1 MTSLAMSRPQVRT
14 VRRRA
19 NYRPASGNKRVSVV
33 RFSWFVIGSL
43 FGLGLSYLINVFISI
58 VILPQYHGQSLDSPS
73 ETISAESDAEPA
85 VNTSEQVAAEE
96 EAVETPAPEPKKPLF
111 PKRVALTVEK
121 GDTLISMLVRE
132 QVDFDEAV
140 DVIDALKKTYDPRQ
154 MRIGQEIDV
163 KLEPHA
169 KAASKASVSNL
180 SIALNKLE
188 SVELK
193 RLPSGSFFVEK
204 ALKERKPKL
213 VYAGGKIT
221 SSLFQT
227 GYANGVP
234 TGVLTELMNAYSY
247 DVDLQRQVQQG
258 DRMEVLF
265 EKMVTK
271 DGDEAGY
278 GKIYYAM
285 LKLRDADKRIYRFE
299 DKDGSVGFYDEKGE
313 SVIKALLKTPVS
325 SARISSGFG
334 ERMHPILGYTKMHKG
349 VDFAA
354 PRGTPVYAAG
364 DGVVEFKGWN
374 GGYGNFVK
382 IMHNNKYATAY
393 GHLSAFSPA
402 IAEGGKVKQGQVI
415 GYVGSTG
422 RSTGPHLHYE
432 IYKFGNQVNPQNEK
446 FKTGRIL
453 RGTELAKFK
462 REVSRINTQLASIS
476 KGSTT
481 VASNR

>member
-1 MTSLAMSRPQVRT
+1 MTTTLAMSRPHIRG
-14 VRRRA
+14 VRRRT
-19 NYRPASGNKRVSVV
+19 NYRPAASSKKVNIV

-43 FGLGLSYLINVFISI
+43 FGLGMSFLMNLFISI
-58 VILPQYHGQSLDSPS
+58 IVLPQYNHYMSSPS
-73 ETISAESDAEPA
+73 EEKVATDDVAPLA
-85 VNTSEQVAAEE
+85 VSETDEVVQKPIAKKVTAAS
-96 EAVETPAPEPKKPLF
+96 KPSF
-111 PKRVALTVEK
+111 PKRIALTVEK
-121 GDTLISMLVRE
+121 GDTLLNMLVRE

-140 DVIDALKKTYDPRQ
+140 DVVDALKKTYDPRQ

-163 KLEPHA
+163 RLEPHA
-169 KAASKASVSNL
+169 RTASKASVANL
-180 SIALNKLE
+180 SITLNKLE
-188 SVELK
+188 SVDLK
-193 RLPSGSFFVEK
+193 RLPTGSFFVEK

-227 GYANGVP
+227 GYDNGVP
-234 TGVLTELMNAYSY
+234 NGVLTELMNAYSY
-247 DVDLQRQVQQG
+247 DVDLQRQVQSG

-271 DGDEAGY
+271 DGNAVGY

-299 DKDGSVGFYDEKGE
+299 DKDGQAGFYDEKGE
-313 SVIKALLKTPVS
+313 SVVKALLKTPVS

-334 ERMHPILGYTKMHKG
+334 ERLHPILGYTKMHKG

-354 PRGTPVYAAG
+354 PRGTPIYAAG

-382 IMHNNKYATAY
+382 INHNSTYATAY
-393 GHLSAFSPA
+393 GHMSAFASNVE
-402 IAEGGKVKQGQVI
+402 EGTKVKQGQII

-432 IYKFGNQVNPQNEK
+432 IHKFGNQVNPVNEK
-446 FKTGRIL
+446 FKTGKIL

-462 REVSRINTQLASIS
+462 REVSRIQTQLASIS

-481 VASNR
+481 VASSR

>member
-1 MTSLAMSRPQVRT
+1 MARPQVRT

-19 NYRPASGNKRVSVV
+19 NYRPASASKRVSVV

-43 FGLGLSYLINVFISI
+43 FGLILSYLINVFISI
-58 VILPQYHGQSLDSPS
+58 VILPQYQEQPS
-73 ETISAESDAEPA
+73 DASELISAETDTAPMAHKAEG
-85 VNTSEQVAAEE
+85 AEE
-96 EAVETPAPEPKKPLF
+96 VADVVAPEPAKPQF

-140 DVIDALKKTYDPRQ
+140 DVIEALKKTYDPRQ

-169 KAASKASVSNL
+169 KTPSKASVANL
-180 SIALNKLE
+180 SIAMNKLE
-188 SVELK
+188 SIELK

-247 DVDLQRQVQQG
+247 DVDLQRQIQQG

-271 DGDEAGY
+271 EGAEAGY

-364 DGVVEFKGWN
+364 DGVIEFKGWN

-382 IMHNNKYATAY
+382 IAHNNKYATAY

-402 IAEGGKVKQGQVI
+402 VAEGGKVKQGQVI

-432 IYKFGNQVNPQNEK
+432 IYKYGNQVNPQNEK

-453 RGTELAKFK
+453 KGTELAKFK
-462 REVSRINTQLASIS
+462 REVSRIHTQLASIS